1 MDAKEKYLKIKI
13 GNKNVFDIL
22 NELKKESNSIDSI
35 VKLREVF
42 PELTLI
48 EAKEILII
56 SETSFNSLDEYQ
68 QNFLNHFEKLS
79 DEDF

>member
-1 MDAKEKYLKIKI
+1 MDAKEKYLKIKK

-22 NELKKESNSIDSI
+22 NELKKENNSIDSM

-56 SETSFNSLDEYQ
+56 SETSFNSLAEYQ
-68 QNFLNHFEKLS
+68 QDFFNNFEKLS